1 MSGSVSADRGPGRGG
16 RRQVRTGVV
25 LVLALLVAAGV
36 VYAGLRDSGPGGA
49 RAAPTPAATPTP
61 LADLDLS
68 DLPVP
73 RRSFCAALE
82 QDAIETAL
90 RGPVTRTEHYD
101 SGDRALLATG
111 LTDIAHEY
119 NCGYASATGARARA
133 WVFAEPVGTPVARN
147 LVRDAA
153 GVPGCAPVS
162 DGPRF
167 GAPSVGT
174 VCRTAQ
180 PVTTA
185 VTLRGLFGDAW
196 LSCQLTTPGT
206 AGASAT
212 VRRAERWCARVASTV
227 GAGP

>member
-1 MSGSVSADRGPGRGG
+1 
-16 RRQVRTGVV
+16 VV
-25 LVLALLVAAGV
+25 LLLALLVTAGV
-36 VYAGLRDSGPGGA
+36 AYAALRDPGPDGG
-49 RAAPTPAATPTP
+49 RAAPTSAATPTP

-68 DLPVP
+68 GLPVP

-101 SGDRALLATG
+101 SGDRARLATG

-119 NCGYASATGARARA
+119 NCGYASAPGARARA
-133 WVFAEPVGTPVARN
+133 WVFAEPVTTPVARN

-153 GVPGCAPVS
+153 GGTGCAPVT

-167 GAPSVGT
+167 GTPSVGT
-174 VCRTAQ
+174 VCRTGRPA
-180 PVTTA
+180 TTA

-212 VRRAERWCARVASTV
+212 VRRAEQWCARVASTV
-227 GAGP
+227 GDGP